1 MDQEFCRYRRNFLR
15 VSTAVGGGLVMAIQF
30 PTTLSAS
37 TPLPEPSSTG
47 NDKHSFTPSAWL
59 RIQTDD
65 TVIIRVASAEMGQGV
80 LTSVPMMLAEELDVE
95 WRNISTEFAPVGDA
109 YRNPLSHRQQTG
121 GSTTIRAF
129 FMPLRYAGASAKE
142 MLIRAA
148 ALRWNVDPKHCI
160 AKNGIVSHPPSGQAF
175 RFGELATHAAKLPVP
190 KDVHLKPPETFTLI
204 GKPTKRLDAPEKI
217 NGSAIFGQDVQ
228 LPGMLVAVIERPP
241 FRGATLKNLN
251 STEAENTAGVR
262 HVINTEHGVAVVAD
276 HYWAAHLGRKA
287 LQLDWASNDLPHLDD
302 ETIQQTLSK
311 AIHQGKLAETTG
323 DIERAKKMPDTTLLS
338 AEYQA
343 PYLAHACMEP
353 MNCTA
358 DIRDDAADVW
368 APTQGI
374 GPVQKTVARMTGLDK
389 EKINVHA
396 TFLGG
401 GFGRRSE
408 QDFIKEAVTLS
419 QAVKRP
425 VKVIWSREDDIR
437 HDFFR
442 PISLHKMD
450 AVLNQTG
457 LPIGWE
463 HKLATPSIL
472 QRIAPFAAR
481 GGLDPT
487 STQGATKIAYDI
499 EHRKV
504 SCATV
509 SLDIPVGF
517 WRSVGHSQN
526 AYVRESFIDE
536 IAHAGKLDPLALR
549 LRLLHEHPRHQQVLK
564 LAAERAGWGS
574 PLEKGHFQGIAL
586 EKSFKSYVAQVVEVS
601 VDANQR
607 LTIHRV
613 VCAVDCGLVINP
625 STVIAQMESG
635 IVFGLTAAL
644 MGKIS
649 IKNGQIQESN
659 FHDYPLLRMSE
670 MPKIDVHIVP
680 SQAPPTGVGET
691 AVPPIAPA
699 LVNAIFQATGKR
711 IRRLPIR
718 LDQT

>member
-1 MDQEFCRYRRNFLR
+1 MNQAFCQYRRNFLR
-15 VSTAVGGGLVMAIQF
+15 VSTAVSGGLIMAIQF
-30 PTTLSAS
+30 PATLSAAPPVPDS
-37 TPLPEPSSTG
+37 LSAD
-47 NDKHSFTPSAWL
+47 NQHSFSPNAWL
-59 RIQTDD
+59 HIQTDN

-80 LTSVPMMLAEELDVE
+80 LTSVPMMLAEELEVD
-95 WRNISTEFAPVGDA
+95 WRNIKAEFAPVGDA

-129 FMPLRYAGASAKE
+129 FMPLRHAGASAKE

-148 ALRWNVDPKHCI
+148 ALQWGVDPKHCI
-160 AKNGIVSHPPSGQAF
+160 AKNGIVSHGTSGRTF
-175 RFGELATHAAKLPVP
+175 RFGELATHAASLPVP
-190 KDVHLKPPETFTLI
+190 KDASLKSPETFTLI
-204 GKPTKRLDAPEKI
+204 GKPTKRLDAPEKV
-217 NGSAIFGQDVQ
+217 NGSAIFGQDVH
-228 LPGMLVAVIERPP
+228 LPDMLVAAIERPP
-241 FRGATLKNLN
+241 FYGATLKKLN
-251 STEAENTAGVR
+251 SAEAEKIAGVHR
-262 HVINTEHGVAVVAD
+262 VINTEHGVAVVAD
-276 HYWAAHLGRKA
+276 HYWAADRGRKA
-287 LQLDWASNDLPHLDD
+287 LQLDWADNGLPRIND
-302 ETIQQTLSK
+302 ETIWHALSE
-311 AIHQGKLAETTG
+311 AIHQGTPAETTG
-323 DIERAKKMPDTTLLS
+323 DISLAKKTPGATTLS
-338 AEYQA
+338 AEYKA

-358 DIRDDAADVW
+358 DIRDDGADIWV
-368 APTQGI
+368 PTQGI

-408 QDFIKEAVTLS
+408 QDFVKEAVTLS

-425 VKVIWSREDDIR
+425 VKVIWRREDDIR

-442 PISLHKMD
+442 PISLHKME

-457 LPIGWE
+457 FPIGWE

-499 EHRKV
+499 EHRRV

-509 SLDIPVGF
+509 NFDIPVGF

-526 AYVRESFIDE
+526 TYVRESFIDE

-549 LRLLHEHPRHQQVLK
+549 LRLLHNHPRYRQVLT
-564 LAAERAGWGS
+564 LAAERAGWGT
-574 PLEKGHFQGIAL
+574 PLEKGRFQGIAV

-625 STVIAQMESG
+625 STVIAQMEGG

-649 IKNGQIQESN
+649 VKNGQIQESN

-711 IRRLPIR
+711 IRHLPIR